1 MKDNIR
7 VGGLII
13 QSAYL
18 SILDIIKQFGFL
30 GSVGSIFISNRWNNK
45 SLISEITC
53 PILMLHGIS
62 DNLIPCTHS
71 QELYEICPSE
81 KKELMLIKGDHNSFD
96 IEEDILGNVKRFL
109 LKTVQD
115 INVIRLEFK
124 TEYFTVTEQFLEQGL
139 TSQQSNMKR
148 IENNL
153 KTFNSFSSLLKPFS
167 KDKDKQ

>member
-1 MKDNIR
+1 MKY
-7 VGGLII
+7 VH
-13 QSAYL
+13 Q
-18 SILDIIKQFGFL
+18 K
-30 GSVGSIFISNRWNNK
+30 
-45 SLISEITC
+45 
-53 PILMLHGIS
+53 
-62 DNLIPCTHS
+62 
-71 QELYEICPSE
+71 

-139 TSQQSNMKR
+139 TSQQSNIKR

-153 KTFNSFSSLLKPFS
+153 KTFNSFSSLLNPFS
-167 KDKDKQ
+167 NFKDKQ